1 MRKHL
6 MAVFLIFGLPVH
18 AESQSTLAAA
28 IEDAGT
34 NVFKDER
41 HSVEIEGCQMTT
53 YRWRDRP
60 EHGWVLWTSVQVDM
74 VDAEINENKLRP
86 GEKFAYAVLDQGPPE
101 IGFGLIGFTMRPS
114 TLARQ
119 ERSIL
124 REPSKETH
132 PSPRGGG
139 STHYYE
145 YRKEFIFTLEGPS
158 VAEKVRN
165 FPTLYE
171 RYVEDYCTFT
181 G

>member
-1 MRKHL
+1 MRNQL
-6 MAVFLIFGLPVH
+6 VAVFLFLSLPVH
-18 AESQSTLAAA
+18 AESQSSRAAA
-28 IEDAGT
+28 IEEAAT
-34 NVFKDER
+34 NTFKDER
-41 HSVEIEGCQMTT
+41 HSVEIDGCQMTT

-86 GEKFAYAVLDQGPPE
+86 GEKFGYAVRDPGPPE
-101 IGFGLIGFTMRPS
+101 VGFGLIGFTMRPS

-124 REPSKETH
+124 REPSRETH

-145 YRKEFIFTLEGPS
+145 YREEFIFTLEGPG
-158 VAEKVRN
+158 VAEKVRK
-165 FPTLYE
+165 FSELYE
-171 RYVEDYCTFT
+171 RYVEDYCRFSS
-181 G
+181 

>member
-1 MRKHL
+1 MRTCL
-6 MAVFLIFGLPVH
+6 IAVLLIFGLPLH
-18 AESQSTLAAA
+18 AESRSSLAAA
-28 IEDAGT
+28 IEDAAT
-34 NVFKDER
+34 NAFKDER

-60 EHGWVLWTSVQVDM
+60 EQGWVLWTSVQVDM

-86 GEKFAYAVLDQGPPE
+86 GEKFGYAVLDPGPPE

-124 REPSKETH
+124 REPSRETH

-145 YRKEFIFTLEGPS
+145 YREEFIFTLEGPGVS
-158 VAEKVRN
+158 EKVRK
-165 FPTLYE
+165 FPALYD
-171 RYVEDYCTFT
+171 RYVKAYCTFT